1 MEKINLL
8 EILKDCPSGMEL
20 YSPMFDNLY
29 FDYVNEDKEY
39 PIGYPIRCYIQND
52 SYRTS
57 TAFNMYG
64 EYTFNQNSKCVI
76 FPKGKTT
83 WEGFIPPGKFKDGDI
98 VAYQDDEKNSV
109 QIFIFKEYITNEKAR
124 CYAFFDDEN
133 FLDINENTYY
143 VNRLATDEEKE
154 TFFKAIKD
162 NGYKWD
168 EYTKTFE
175 KLTKTKSK
183 FNISSLT
190 PFESKV
196 LVRSENHNI
205 WKPAL
210 FGFFIES
217 KKYYYTVG
225 GTCWTQCIPYKGNEY
240 LLATTDDCDEY
251 YKTWE

>member
-1 MEKINLL
+1 MEKINISELL
-8 EILKDCPSGMEL
+8 RDCPTGMEL
-20 YSPMFDNLY
+20 DCVMYQDVY
-29 FDYVNEDKEY
+29 FDYVDTLN
-39 PIGYPIRCYIQND
+39 IIHCYIQHETHK
-52 SYRTS
+52 SS
-57 TAFNMYG
+57 I
-64 EYTFNQNSKCVI
+64 TFNQFGTPNSDIKSKCVI
-76 FPKGKTT
+76 FPKGKTSWHDFT
-83 WEGFIPPGKFKDGDI
+83 IPFKDGDI

-154 TFFKAIKD
+154 IFFKAIKD

-175 KLTKTKSK
+175 KLNKTKSK

-217 KKYYYTVG
+217 KKYYYAVG
-225 GTCWTQCIPYKGNEY
+225 GTCWTQCIPYDGNEY

-251 YKTWE
+251 YKTWEMK